1 MKNILAENLLRF
13 GVKNLSESDIKKLQ
27 ETNPAPKTAAK
38 PAAAAKPGVK
48 PTKTTTAAPA
58 AKKPSSTVTLSTS
71 CKLSFTTEGKAD
83 SILTFSVPIYKDDKT
98 GKLSAGNVLARDTT
112 KKINANFYLDGTVLK
127 LGQSADMEMGEG
139 IWVQQVQTNF
149 DGYTGPGISPM
160 QAVQSIAAQMS
171 GKLGIQVTIDNDIT
185 EAFDEYYFP
194 NQYSITKTAKI
205 PSGAPIKAGI
215 EYGVR
220 INLPVD
226 GKGEPGR
233 LLYIS
238 DGGYSMAKG
247 QKYYVGILDK
257 AGNLQQ
263 GDKAGGLSYLAKGLA
278 RNTKM
283 NNTSD
288 PYYAVDEI
296 KKYIA
301 TKLPYRNLISK

>member
-13 GVKNLSESDIKKLQ
+13 GVKNLSESAIKKLQ
-27 ETNPAPKTAAK
+27 EVNPAP
-38 PAAAAKPGVK
+38 AAAKPGVK
-48 PTKTTTAAPA
+48 PTTTTTAAPA
-58 AKKPSSTVTLSTS
+58 AKTPSSTITLSTS
-71 CKLSFTTEGKAD
+71 CKLSFNTEGKAD

-98 GKLSAGNVLARDTT
+98 GKLSAGSVLVRDTT

-127 LGQSADMEMGEG
+127 PGSNVNMEMDKET
-139 IWVQQVQTNF
+139 WVQMIRASGF
-149 DGYTGPGISPM
+149 DGYTGPGLSPM
-160 QAVQSIAAQMS
+160 QALQSIASQMS

-185 EAFDEYYFP
+185 EAFAEYYFP
-194 NQYSITKTAKI
+194 NQYNITKTAKI

-220 INLPVD
+220 IILPVD

-233 LLYIS
+233 LLYIA

-247 QKYYVGILDK
+247 LNYYVGILDK

-263 GDKAGGLSYLAKGLA
+263 KDQAGGLSYLAKGLA

-301 TKLPYRNLISK
+301 TKLPYRDLISK